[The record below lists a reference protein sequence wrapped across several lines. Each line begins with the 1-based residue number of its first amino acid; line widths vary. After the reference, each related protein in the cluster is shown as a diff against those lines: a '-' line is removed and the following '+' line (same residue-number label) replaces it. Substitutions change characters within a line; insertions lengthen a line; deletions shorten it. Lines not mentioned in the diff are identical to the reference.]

1 MIALTEVKDSKLSS
15 RVYRIKSHYK
25 SESSSIPAIDTSAAS
40 SQSTPHEPSTSKLFG
55 IQDGASIGRKPICD
69 ISVDKFFVGG
79 EAIVIE
85 VHVDRHLLKDLPL
98 VLWVLLEFELI
109 LTVGSSFLSLHLHS
123 GLYSIHHL
131 AEKSSDPT
139 SARGSLSW
147 LFVFWAFHVPLEGLL
162 IFVSFALVFS
172 PSLTSK
178 IGLRLS
184 YHNLA

>member
-1 MIALTEVKDSKLSS
+1 MSVLTAVKDSKLSS

-40 SQSTPHEPSTSKLFG
+40 SQSPHEPTRSKLLG
-55 IQDGASIGRKPICD
+55 VQDGASIGRKPVCD
-69 ISVDKFFVGG
+69 ISVDKFFVRG

-85 VHVDRHLLKDLPL
+85 VQVDRHLLKDLSL
-98 VLWVLLEFELI
+98 VLWVLLELELI
-109 LTVGSSFLSLHLHS
+109 LMVGSSFLSLHLRY
-123 GLYSIHHL
+123 GLYSIQYS
-131 AEKSSDPT
+131 AEKSRDPT

-147 LFVFWAFHVPLEGLL
+147 LFVFWAFHAPLEGLL

-172 PSLTSK
+172 SSLTPK